1 MWIAGFCMV
10 STLDCDVTIVGAG
23 PVGLTLALLLGRRGL
38 RVRLVEAGE
47 AIVTELRASTFH
59 PPTLDMLADVGID
72 LVGQGLV
79 SPTWQIRDHASGDA
93 AVFDMAVLAD
103 ETGHPYRLQCE
114 QHKLSHALLNAIRAN
129 HDNVA
134 VAFSRAAT
142 EVEQDGG
149 SATVRCA
156 DGTVIRSAY
165 VVGCDGAHSIV
176 RPAMGQK
183 LGGSTYPETMILVT
197 TEFDFAAEMPNL
209 SNINYFWAYDP
220 ALTATFTL
228 LRVPDRWRTS
238 LYPRDDETIEEA
250 MSEASI
256 QRKLQ
261 AIHPRPVPYE
271 IREKRAYRIHQRIV
285 DRYYSGRLV
294 LCGDSAHIN
303 SPSGGMG
310 LNGGVHD
317 AFNLA
322 AKIPELL
329 AGAGEDLLAAYDR
342 QRRPVAEEQILKQA
356 DRNRARMWEKDPDR
370 RRAMLEELKAV
381 AGDPRRC
388 KAHLMQ
394 TSMITGLRQTLA
406 AA

>member
-1 MWIAGFCMV
+1 MTPA
-10 STLDCDVTIVGAG
+10 LDCDVTIVGAG
-23 PVGLTLALLLGRRGL
+23 PVGLTLALLLGRQGL
-38 RVRLVEAGE
+38 RVNLVEAGE

-59 PPTLDMLADVGID
+59 PPTLDMLRSAGID
-72 LVGQGLV
+72 LVGEGLV
-79 SPTWQIRDHASGDA
+79 SPTWQIRDHISGDA
-93 AVFDMAVLAD
+93 AIFDMAVLAE
-103 ETGHPYRLQCE
+103 ETQHPYRLQCE
-114 QHKLSHALLNAIRAN
+114 QHKLSHALLNAIRTK
-129 HDNVA
+129 HDNVD

-142 EVEQDGG
+142 QVEQG
-149 SATVRCA
+149 SDFATVRCA

-165 VVGCDGAHSIV
+165 VVGCDGAHSVV
-176 RPAMGQK
+176 RAAMGQK
-183 LGGSTYPETMILVT
+183 LGGKTYPETMILVT
-197 TEFDFAAEMPNL
+197 TEFDFAAAMPNL

-228 LRVPDRWRTS
+228 LRVPGRWRTS
-238 LYPRDDETIEEA
+238 LYPREDETVEDAMTEE
-250 MSEASI
+250 SI

-261 AIHPRPVPYE
+261 AIHPRSVPYE
-271 IREKRAYRIHQRIV
+271 VREKRAYRIHQRIV

-322 AKIPELL
+322 SKIPELL
-329 AGAGEDLLAAYDR
+329 AGADEDLLAVYDR

-356 DRNRARMWEKDPDR
+356 DRNRERMWEKDPDKR
-370 RRAMLEELKAV
+370 RNMLQDLKAV
-381 AGDPRRC
+381 AGDPVRC

-394 TSMITGLRQTLA
+394 TSMITGLRQSLA
-406 AA
+406 TA